1 MPVQA
6 EVGDDIE
13 AEVRERGEL
22 YRFELMSRSAYAAFR
37 VDEISLAGK
46 GGRVLYLSGV
56 HFASEKPLAV
66 EQRLINLNILPD
78 AETVDFSQISPGHW
92 LARTVKDTHGE
103 MHISADLADP
113 ETLRLLK
120 AEAPLACLLVRRRVR
135 KDGHGITSGMQ
146 ALIGDS
152 YKLTLRSYS
161 ASNPPPAEA

>member
-1 MPVQA
+1 MQA
-6 EVGDDIE
+6 EVEDDIE
-13 AEVRERGEL
+13 AEVLARGET

-37 VDEISLAGK
+37 VDEVALAGK

-66 EQRLINLNILPD
+66 EQRLINLTILPD
-78 AETVDFSQISPGHW
+78 AETADFSRTSPGHW
-92 LARTVKDTHGE
+92 LAQTVRDTHGE

-120 AEAPLACLLVRRRVR
+120 AEAPLACLIVRRRVR

-146 ALIGDS
+146 ALIGDR

>member
-1 MPVQA
+1 MAAQA
-6 EVGDDIE
+6 EIADDIE
-13 AEVRERGEL
+13 AEIRARGEL

-37 VDEISLAGK
+37 VDEIALAGK

-66 EQRLINLNILPD
+66 EQRLINLTVLPG
-78 AETVDFSQISPGHW
+78 AEAVDFSQVSPGHW
-92 LARTVKDTHGE
+92 LAQTVRDTHGE

-135 KDGHGITSGMQ
+135 KDEHGITSGMQ
-146 ALIGDS
+146 AVIGDS
-152 YKLTLRSYS
+152 YKLMISSYS
-161 ASNPPPAEA
+161 ASKPPPAEA

>member
-1 MPVQA
+1 MVQA
-6 EVGDDIE
+6 EIEDDIE
-13 AEVRERGEL
+13 AEVRGRGEL

-66 EQRLINLNILPD
+66 EQRLINLTVLPS
-78 AETVDFSQISPGHW
+78 AESADFSQVSPGHW
-92 LARTVKDTHGE
+92 LAQTVKDTHGE

-120 AEAPLACLLVRRRVR
+120 AEGPVACLIVRRRVR

-146 ALIGDS
+146 AIIGDS
-152 YKLTLRSYS
+152 YKLTLRSS
-161 ASNPPPAEA
+161 